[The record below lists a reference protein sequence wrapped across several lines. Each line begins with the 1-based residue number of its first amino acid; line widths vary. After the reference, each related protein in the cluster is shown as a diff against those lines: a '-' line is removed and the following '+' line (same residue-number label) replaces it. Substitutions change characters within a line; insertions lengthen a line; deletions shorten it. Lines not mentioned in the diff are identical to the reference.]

1 MLVTATGLSVEIWS
15 MIVEYVLRPTDLR
28 NLCLVCKQLH
38 QIAVRSLYRDVILD
52 VGSTADLNL
61 GAFLNPRNV
70 GLQHIRRLHIYLA
83 DIQDKRNQLQ
93 QAHFAV
99 RMILEFLPEN
109 ILERFSW
116 HPWQPFSAENL
127 LLLYRRQQ
135 RMTFLEGI
143 SLDKNILDQLEGSKD
158 LDHIAENV
166 RALGLYPDSR
176 DVLDFCNILIRK
188 NSRVDKLVINA
199 SFNPTDSLYSA
210 REFHDSSTGPGLI
223 ATKLFG
229 HMSPFEE
236 CKPWPLAEL
245 TLQKIHLRYSAET
258 YCRVIDFS
266 ALRKLALS
274 DCPGAC
280 TLFAELSKSN
290 RLPSHLDTLEFK
302 HTDNAES
309 DALHALDNFLCLVTG
324 LKHIRIDITNVAELP
339 AAEGI
344 IRHGKT
350 LKQLIVHANG
360 PDPKEEEHVY
370 SVPEFERICAD
381 CPYLEQ
387 ISVGFPATS
396 IVSGKSESYAAFE
409 TALSNLPNLIT
420 LNVTTWPKNTNG
432 SSALPRPI
440 YAILLNNAAQSLL
453 SSHKPLAALDPS
465 EPHSRSTPRVRV
477 PSRLNLIAFGPTD
490 ALHASTPCSPLS
502 ASTNSSPFAH
512 GTPASLSSS
521 PDDDADD
528 RRRSLWQVVFVKG
541 TQVGPFGEQ
550 APLAVRV
557 KGRLRRYVEPRSDV
571 LDFGL
576 ARAKKMPGGEA
587 GAARNTLPTTGV
599 TVNF

>member
-1 MLVTATGLSVEIWS
+1 MLVTATGLSIEIWS
-15 MIVEYVLRPTDLR
+15 MIVEYVLRPTDL
-28 NLCLVCKQLH
+28 KSLH

-61 GAFLNPRNV
+61 GAFLNPRNI
-70 GLQHIRRLHIYLA
+70 GLQHIRRLHVYLA

-143 SLDKNILDQLEGSKD
+143 SLDRNILDQLEGSKD
-158 LDHIAENV
+158 LDYIAENV
-166 RALGLYPDSR
+166 RTLGLYPDSR

-188 NSRVDKLVINA
+188 NARVDKLIINA
-199 SFNPTDSLYSA
+199 SFNPADSLYSA

-229 HMSPFEE
+229 HMAPFEE

-245 TLQKIHLRYSAET
+245 TMQKVHLRYSAET
-258 YCRVIDFS
+258 YCRVIDSS
-266 ALRKLALS
+266 ALRKLSLS

-290 RLPSHLDTLEFK
+290 RLPSHLETLEFK

-324 LKHIRIDITNVAELP
+324 LKHIRIDITNVTELP
-339 AAEGI
+339 DAAGI
-344 IRHGKT
+344 VRHGKT
-350 LKQLIVHANG
+350 LKTLNVHANG
-360 PDPKEEEHVY
+360 ADSKDEEHVY
-370 SVPEFERICAD
+370 SVMDFERICEE

-387 ISVGFPATS
+387 LSIGFPSTS
-396 IVSGKSESYAAFE
+396 IVSGKSESYARFE
-409 TALSNLPNLIT
+409 TALSNLPNIVT
-420 LNVTTWPKNTNG
+420 LNVTTWPKNNNG
-432 SSALPRPI
+432 SSALPRSV
-440 YAILLNNAAQSLL
+440 YAILLSNAAQSLL
-453 SSHKPLAALDPS
+453 SSHRPLAARDPS
-465 EPHSRSTPRVRV
+465 DPSPPSTPRRRV
-477 PSRLNLIAFGPTD
+477 SSRLNLIAFGPTD
-490 ALHASTPCSPLS
+490 PIHASTPCSPLS
-502 ASTNSSPFAH
+502 ASSNSSPFVNGA
-512 GTPASLSSS
+512 LSGSA
-521 PDDDADD
+521 DDADD
-528 RRRSLWQVVFVKG
+528 RRRSLWQIVFVKG
-541 TQVGPFGEQ
+541 TQVGPFGERD
-550 APLAVRV
+550 PLAVRV
-557 KGRLRRYVEPRSDV
+557 KGRLRRYVEPRSEV

-576 ARAKKMPGGEA
+576 ARAKKMPGETGARSA
-587 GAARNTLPTTGV
+587 GIPATGV